1 MRLELPTTA
10 LISAL
15 VVGSFLGGCSSAA
28 WKPVQRPV
36 NYQTTLAPTSTQSVL
51 LLRSTGA
58 PMPVDY
64 TISSKGK
71 AVKPGK
77 IFDNGDSQLAP
88 WVARL
93 TKSVNRGL
101 AKTLTQ
107 REMLVDANTFYILT
121 ATSDWTT
128 QDTYITRKGRCYPSA
143 THFTPEPNK
152 RYMALFTFSGS
163 SCTNEVYDITSG
175 APVPL
180 KI

>member
-1 MRLELPTTA
+1 MPLKSPIA
-10 LISAL
+10 AVVSSL
-15 VVGSFLGGCSSAA
+15 VVGSFLAGCSSAA

-64 TISSKGK
+64 TISSNGK
-71 AVKPGK
+71 DVKPGK
-77 IFDNGDSQLAP
+77 IFDNVEGQLAP
-88 WVARL
+88 WIARL

-107 REMLVDANTFYILT
+107 REMLVDANTFYMLS

-128 QDTYITRKGRCYPSA
+128 QDPYLTRKGRCYPSA

-152 RYMALFTFSGS
+152 RYMALFTFSGN